1 MMLTEF
7 DEEKY
12 EAIIRAEGRQEGIAI
27 GIEEGIIR
35 NLCTLVS
42 KKTITM
48 KQALDE
54 CGLTKAEFLEKCRNT
69 GWINSLTNYEKSPK
83 RRLFVLFMR
92 KTILPYMVVVMC

>member
-1 MMLTEF
+1 MKFGEILETQKMEVYDMMLTEF

-54 CGLTKAEFLEKCRNT
+54 CGLTKADFLEKMKEY
-69 GWINSLTNYEKSPK
+69 GLDK
-83 RRLFVLFMR
+83 
-92 KTILPYMVVVMC
+92 